1 VDVTPKAATGRSP
14 GARGGTG
21 RTAPRAIRTIRTRLL
36 RILILAL
43 AVLLALLGTAAAEQI
58 TAYRNA
64 AATADNARLEITLQ
78 GLVHELQKE
87 RGLTTGYVGGVRQ
100 FRGKLPAQRKA
111 TDTARKELDRV
122 LRGRDDAAADSV
134 RESLDRLK
142 GLVGIRRDA
151 DDGTGVVK
159 DTFDYFTTTITV
171 LDRLGL
177 GLDDVHDGTL
187 RDAYQALQVLGNSKE
202 FMGEERAIVLGSVRA
217 GRFRGDDYSR
227 FMEIRAGR
235 LAALDAFPRS
245 ASDTQERRL
254 DAALTTPDAEHALSY
269 ESVAVRGGG
278 RLSSRDIRPMAWWT
292 SMTSTINGLRDVQI
306 SLGAD
311 VENRAAELESSAQ
324 RDLLLFV
331 LLALGTMAALG
342 ALALDCVRSV
352 STPLTDL
359 AQQAREV
366 ARTRLPQ
373 AVARVQ
379 AASSGENPEPPA
391 SLAVTDKAGA
401 EVREVAE
408 AFDRVQRAAFDLA
421 TEQAVLRR
429 NATDSL
435 VSLGRRNQNLVR
447 RQISFINRLEHEDAD
462 PATLANLFEL
472 DHLATRMRR
481 NAESLLV
488 LAGESSPRPWS
499 TPLSVTDVLR
509 AALSEVEEYR
519 RVTLRRIEP
528 VHITGSVVVEIAHLL
543 AELVENALSFS
554 PPDSDVEIE
563 GRRTSAGYL
572 VAIVDHGF
580 GMDTQALAEA
590 NVRLSG
596 TASFMAEPT
605 RFLGHFVVG
614 ALARKCGIEVRLGEA
629 PAAGVV
635 ARVLIPTSLLT
646 EGAVKAVAGGSA
658 AAEDTRERA
667 VLPVPAP
674 RAAEQQGSSADL
686 VSVASVG
693 ATGLESRAV
702 GGQERSPSRA
712 QEESAQRGEPARG
725 ASAARTRNGLVKR
738 PQRSAISE
746 AVSETDRPTRPAPS
760 EPTPDRSP
768 EEISGMLS
776 TLRSAHMRGGI
787 SVEMAKEKEKAKGKD
802 RDKAR
807 EQERL
812 GTSGGDAK
820 AADKSTSADGS
831 DGGSDVTSADTSADR
846 SAGNG
851 SHEKGRHQ

>member
-1 VDVTPKAATGRSP
+1 MDVTSRVASKTRVTSK
-14 GARGGTG
+14 TD
-21 RTAPRAIRTIRTRLL
+21 TSIRTRLL
-36 RILILAL
+36 RILTLAL
-43 AVLLALLGTAAAEQI
+43 AVLLALLGLAAAEQVS
-58 TAYRNA
+58 AYRNA
-64 AATADNARLEITLQ
+64 SATEGDARLEITLQ

-100 FRGKLPAQRKA
+100 FKAKLPAQRKA
-111 TDTARKELDRV
+111 TDAARAELDRA
-122 LRGRDDAAADSV
+122 LKGYGDSAAGSV
-134 RESLDRLK
+134 RESLGRLDQ
-142 GLVGIRRDA
+142 LAGIRGHA
-151 DDGTGVVK
+151 DDHTGVVK
-159 DTFDYFTTTITV
+159 DTFDYFTTTITA
-171 LDRLGL
+171 LDRLDL
-177 GLDDVHDGTL
+177 GLDEVRDATL
-187 RDAYQALQVLGNSKE
+187 RDAYQSLQTLGNAKE
-202 FMGEERAIVLGSVRA
+202 FTGEERAIVLGSVR
-217 GRFRGDDYSR
+217 GGKFRGEDYSR

-235 LAALDAFPRS
+235 LAALAAFPRS
-245 ASDTQERRL
+245 ATAAQERRL
-254 DAALTTPDAEHALSY
+254 DAALTTPDAERMLAY
-269 ESVAVRGGG
+269 ESIAVHGSG
-278 RLSSRDIRPMAWWT
+278 RLTSRAVPPMAWWDAA
-292 SMTSTINGLRDVQI
+292 TSTINGLRQVQV
-306 SLGAD
+306 SLGTD
-311 VENRAAELESSAQ
+311 VENRAVELESAAQ
-324 RDLLLFV
+324 RDLLLFA
-331 LLALGTMAALG
+331 LLALGTVAALG

-352 STPLTDL
+352 STPLAEL
-359 AQQAREV
+359 AQQAREM
-366 ARTRLPQ
+366 AGERLPS
-373 AVARVQ
+373 AVAAVQ
-379 AASSGENPEPPA
+379 NADSGETPRPPKPLTLPGRTG
-391 SLAVTDKAGA
+391 S

-447 RQISFINRLEHEDAD
+447 RQISFINKLEHEDAD

-488 LAGESSPRPWS
+488 LAGESSPRPWG
-499 TPLSVTDVLR
+499 TPLALTDVLR

-528 VHITGSVVVEIAHLL
+528 AYITGSVVAEVAHLL

-554 PPDSDVEIE
+554 PPDSDVEVE

-646 EGAVKAVAGGSA
+646 EAPQKKAQDGP
-658 AAEDTRERA
+658 
-667 VLPVPAP
+667 VLPAP
-674 RAAEQQGSSADL
+674 RKETEVTAAELVTVAAEAKPSADENNNANRTEDRSAATR
-686 VSVASVG
+686 SV
-693 ATGLESRAV
+693 T
-702 GGQERSPSRA
+702 
-712 QEESAQRGEPARG
+712 
-725 ASAARTRNGLVKR
+725 SAARTRNGLVKR
-738 PQRSAISE
+738 PQRSAIAD
-746 AVSETDRPTRPAPS
+746 AVSETDRPKRPVPA
-760 EPTPDRSP
+760 EPASDRSP

-787 SVEMAKEKEKAKGKD
+787 SVEKAK
-802 RDKAR
+802 REMQ
-807 EQERL
+807 EQENRQQDEQL
-812 GTSGGDAK
+812 SAEQGKGDVK
-820 AADKSTSADGS
+820 
-831 DGGSDVTSADTSADR
+831 
-846 SAGNG
+846 
-851 SHEKGRHQ
+851 

>member
-1 VDVTPKAATGRSP
+1 MDVTTKATTSI
-14 GARGGTG
+14 
-21 RTAPRAIRTIRTRLL
+21 RARLL
-36 RILILAL
+36 RILVLAL
-43 AVLLALLGTAAAEQI
+43 AVLLALLGIAATEQI
-58 TAYRNA
+58 SAYRNA
-64 AATADNARLEITLQ
+64 SATADNARLEITLQ

-87 RGLTTGYVGGVRQ
+87 RGLTTGYVGGVQQ
-100 FRGKLPAQRKA
+100 FSAKLPAQRKA
-111 TDTARKELDRV
+111 TDAARQQLDV
-122 LRGRDDAAADSV
+122 ALKGREDSAAGSV
-134 RESLDRLK
+134 RESLGRLD
-142 GLVGIRRDA
+142 GLAGIRKDA

-171 LDRLGL
+171 LDRLDL
-177 GLDDVHDGTL
+177 GLEDVHDGTL
-187 RDAYQALQVLGNSKE
+187 RDAYQALQVLGNAKE
-202 FMGEERAIVLGSVRA
+202 FTGEERAIVLGSVRA
-217 GRFRGDDYSR
+217 GKFRGDDYGR

-245 ASDTQERRL
+245 ATAVQERRL
-254 DAALTTPDAEHALSY
+254 DTALTTPDAERALTY
-269 ESVAVRGGG
+269 ESKAVHGTGK
-278 RLSSRDIRPMAWWT
+278 LKSSAIPPMAWWD
-292 SMTSTINGLRDVQI
+292 SMTSTINGMRGVQI
-306 SLGAD
+306 GLGTD
-311 VENRAAELESSAQ
+311 VENRAAQLESSAQ
-324 RDLLLFV
+324 RDLLLFL
-331 LLALGTMAALG
+331 LLALGTVAALG

-352 STPLTDL
+352 SSPLVEL

-366 ARTRLPQ
+366 AGSRLPQ
-373 AVARVQ
+373 AVAAVQ
-379 AASSGENPEPPA
+379 DGSSGAAPQPPA
-391 SLAVTDKAGA
+391 RLVVADRAGA

-408 AFDRVQRAAFDLA
+408 AFDRVQRSAFDLA

-447 RQISFINRLEHEDAD
+447 RQISFINKLEHEDAD

-499 TPLSVTDVLR
+499 TPLAVNDVLR

-528 VHITGSVVVEIAHLL
+528 AFVTGSVVVEIAHLL

-572 VAIVDHGF
+572 IAIVDHGL
-580 GMDTQALAEA
+580 GMDNQAIAEA

-635 ARVLIPTSLLT
+635 ARVLIPAALLT
-646 EGAVKAVAGGSA
+646 EKAVEAKPS
-658 AAEDTRERA
+658 
-667 VLPVPAP
+667 VPAP
-674 RAAEQQGSSADL
+674 RKAETDM
-686 VSVASVG
+686 
-693 ATGLESRAV
+693 E
-702 GGQERSPSRA
+702 PKP
-712 QEESAQRGEPARG
+712 EPAVAQVAAKG
-725 ASAARTRNGLVKR
+725 GSSAARTRNGLVKR
-738 PQRSAISE
+738 PQRSGIAA
-746 AVSETDRPTRPAPS
+746 AVSETDRTDRTTPAVPPNP
-760 EPTPDRSP
+760 ERTP
-768 EEISGMLS
+768 EQVSGMLS

-787 SVEMAKEKEKAKGKD
+787 SVEKEKQQNAETNEGAAK
-802 RDKAR
+802 
-807 EQERL
+807 
-812 GTSGGDAK
+812 
-820 AADKSTSADGS
+820 
-831 DGGSDVTSADTSADR
+831 
-846 SAGNG
+846 
-851 SHEKGRHQ
+851 

>member
-1 VDVTPKAATGRSP
+1 MDVTTKATTSI
-14 GARGGTG
+14 
-21 RTAPRAIRTIRTRLL
+21 RARLL
-36 RILILAL
+36 RILVLAL
-43 AVLLALLGTAAAEQI
+43 AVLLALLGIAATEQI
-58 TAYRNA
+58 SAYRNA
-64 AATADNARLEITLQ
+64 SATADNARLEITLQ

-87 RGLTTGYVGGVRQ
+87 RGLTTGYVGGVQQ
-100 FRGKLPAQRKA
+100 FSAKLPAQRKA
-111 TDTARKELDRV
+111 TDAARQQLDV
-122 LRGRDDAAADSV
+122 ALKGREDSAAGSV
-134 RESLDRLK
+134 RESLGRLD
-142 GLVGIRRDA
+142 GLAGIRKDA

-171 LDRLGL
+171 LDRLDL
-177 GLDDVHDGTL
+177 GLEDVHDATL
-187 RDAYQALQVLGNSKE
+187 RDAYQALQVLGNAKE
-202 FMGEERAIVLGSVRA
+202 FTGEERAIVLGSVRA
-217 GRFRGDDYSR
+217 GKFRGDDYGR

-245 ASDTQERRL
+245 ATAVQERRL
-254 DAALTTPDAEHALSY
+254 DTALTTPDAERALTY
-269 ESVAVRGGG
+269 ESKAVHGTGK
-278 RLSSRDIRPMAWWT
+278 LKSSAIPPMAWWD
-292 SMTSTINGLRDVQI
+292 SMTSTINGMRGVQI
-306 SLGAD
+306 GLGTD
-311 VENRAAELESSAQ
+311 VENRAAQLESSAQ
-324 RDLLLFV
+324 RDLLLFL
-331 LLALGTMAALG
+331 LLALGTVAALG

-352 STPLTDL
+352 SSPLVEL

-366 ARTRLPQ
+366 AGSRLPQ
-373 AVARVQ
+373 AVAAVQ
-379 AASSGENPEPPA
+379 DGSSGAAPQPPA
-391 SLAVTDKAGA
+391 RLVVADRAGA

-408 AFDRVQRAAFDLA
+408 AFDRVQRSAFDLA

-447 RQISFINRLEHEDAD
+447 RQISFINKLEHEDAD

-499 TPLSVTDVLR
+499 TPLAVNDVLR

-528 VHITGSVVVEIAHLL
+528 AFVTGSVVVEIAHLL

-572 VAIVDHGF
+572 IAIVDHGL
-580 GMDTQALAEA
+580 GMDNQAIAEA

-635 ARVLIPTSLLT
+635 ARVLIPAALLT
-646 EGAVKAVAGGSA
+646 EKAVEAKPS
-658 AAEDTRERA
+658 
-667 VLPVPAP
+667 VPAP
-674 RAAEQQGSSADL
+674 RKAETDM
-686 VSVASVG
+686 
-693 ATGLESRAV
+693 E
-702 GGQERSPSRA
+702 PKP
-712 QEESAQRGEPARG
+712 EPAVAQVAAKG
-725 ASAARTRNGLVKR
+725 GSSAARTRNGLVKR
-738 PQRSAISE
+738 PQRSGIAA
-746 AVSETDRPTRPAPS
+746 AVSETDRTDRTTPAAPPNP
-760 EPTPDRSP
+760 ERTP
-768 EEISGMLS
+768 EQVSGMLS

-787 SVEMAKEKEKAKGKD
+787 SVEKEKQQNAETNEGAAK
-802 RDKAR
+802 
-807 EQERL
+807 
-812 GTSGGDAK
+812 
-820 AADKSTSADGS
+820 
-831 DGGSDVTSADTSADR
+831 
-846 SAGNG
+846 
-851 SHEKGRHQ
+851 

>member
-1 VDVTPKAATGRSP
+1 MDVTTKATTSI
-14 GARGGTG
+14 
-21 RTAPRAIRTIRTRLL
+21 RARLL
-36 RILILAL
+36 RILVLAL
-43 AVLLALLGTAAAEQI
+43 AVLLALLGIAATEQI
-58 TAYRNA
+58 SAYRNA
-64 AATADNARLEITLQ
+64 SATADNARLEITLQ

-100 FRGKLPAQRKA
+100 FSAKLPAQRKA
-111 TDTARKELDRV
+111 TDAARRQLDV
-122 LRGRDDAAADSV
+122 ALKGREDAAAGSV
-134 RESLDRLK
+134 RESLGRLD
-142 GLVGIRRDA
+142 GLAGIRKDA

-159 DTFDYFTTTITV
+159 DTFDYFTTTITF
-171 LDRLGL
+171 LDRLDL
-177 GLDDVHDGTL
+177 GLEDVHDATL
-187 RDAYQALQVLGNSKE
+187 RDAYQALQVLGNAKE
-202 FMGEERAIVLGSVRA
+202 FTGEERAIVLGSVRA
-217 GRFRGDDYSR
+217 GKFRGDDYGR

-245 ASDTQERRL
+245 ATAVQERRL
-254 DAALTTPDAEHALSY
+254 DTALTTPDAERALSY
-269 ESVAVRGGG
+269 ESKAVHGTGK
-278 RLSSRDIRPMAWWT
+278 LKSSVIPPMAWWD
-292 SMTSTINGLRDVQI
+292 SMTSTINGMRGVQI
-306 SLGAD
+306 GLGAD
-311 VENRAAELESSAQ
+311 VENRAAQLESSAQ
-324 RDLLLFV
+324 RDLLLFL
-331 LLALGTMAALG
+331 LLALGTVAALG

-352 STPLTDL
+352 SSPLVEL

-366 ARTRLPQ
+366 AGSRLPQ
-373 AVARVQ
+373 AVAAVQ
-379 AASSGENPEPPA
+379 DGSSGAAPQPPA
-391 SLAVTDKAGA
+391 RLVVADRAGA

-408 AFDRVQRAAFDLA
+408 AFDRVQRSAFDLA

-447 RQISFINRLEHEDAD
+447 RQISFINKLEHEDAD

-499 TPLSVTDVLR
+499 TPLAVNDVLR

-528 VHITGSVVVEIAHLL
+528 AFVTGSVVVEIAHLL

-572 VAIVDHGF
+572 IAIVDHGL
-580 GMDTQALAEA
+580 GMDNQALAEA

-635 ARVLIPTSLLT
+635 ARVLIPAALLT
-646 EGAVKAVAGGSA
+646 EKAVEAKPS
-658 AAEDTRERA
+658 
-667 VLPVPAP
+667 VPAP
-674 RAAEQQGSSADL
+674 RKAETDMEPK
-686 VSVASVG
+686 
-693 ATGLESRAV
+693 T
-702 GGQERSPSRA
+702 
-712 QEESAQRGEPARG
+712 EPAAAQVAAPVAAKG
-725 ASAARTRNGLVKR
+725 GSSAARTRNGLVKR
-738 PQRSAISE
+738 PQRSGIAA
-746 AVSETDRPTRPAPS
+746 AVSETDRTDRTTPTAPPNP
-760 EPTPDRSP
+760 ERTP
-768 EEISGMLS
+768 EQVSGMLS

-787 SVEMAKEKEKAKGKD
+787 SVEKEKQQNAETNEGAAK
-802 RDKAR
+802 
-807 EQERL
+807 
-812 GTSGGDAK
+812 
-820 AADKSTSADGS
+820 
-831 DGGSDVTSADTSADR
+831 
-846 SAGNG
+846 
-851 SHEKGRHQ
+851 

>member
-1 VDVTPKAATGRSP
+1 MDVTTKATTSI
-14 GARGGTG
+14 
-21 RTAPRAIRTIRTRLL
+21 RARLL
-36 RILILAL
+36 RILVLAL
-43 AVLLALLGTAAAEQI
+43 AVLLALLGIAATEQI
-58 TAYRNA
+58 SAYRNA
-64 AATADNARLEITLQ
+64 SATADNARLEITLQ

-100 FRGKLPAQRKA
+100 FSAKLPAQRKA
-111 TDTARKELDRV
+111 TDAAREQLDV
-122 LRGRDDAAADSV
+122 ALKGREDSAAGSV
-134 RESLDRLK
+134 RESLGRLD
-142 GLVGIRRDA
+142 GLAGIRKDA

-171 LDRLGL
+171 LDRLDLGL
-177 GLDDVHDGTL
+177 GDVHDGTL
-187 RDAYQALQVLGNSKE
+187 RDAYQALQVLGNAKE
-202 FMGEERAIVLGSVRA
+202 FTGEERAIVLGSVRA
-217 GRFRGDDYSR
+217 GKFRGDDYGR

-245 ASDTQERRL
+245 ATAVQERRL
-254 DAALTTPDAEHALSY
+254 NTALTTPDAERSLAY
-269 ESVAVRGGG
+269 ESKAVHGTGK
-278 RLSSRDIRPMAWWT
+278 LKSSVIPPMAWWD
-292 SMTSTINGLRDVQI
+292 SMTSTINGMRGVQI
-306 SLGAD
+306 SLGTD
-311 VENRAAELESSAQ
+311 VENRAAQLESSAQ
-324 RDLLLFV
+324 RDLLLFL
-331 LLALGTMAALG
+331 LLALGTIAALG

-352 STPLTDL
+352 SSPLVEL

-366 ARTRLPQ
+366 AGSRLPQ
-373 AVARVQ
+373 AVAAVQ
-379 AASSGENPEPPA
+379 DGSSGAAPRPPA
-391 SLAVTDKAGA
+391 PLAVNGRAGA

-408 AFDRVQRAAFDLA
+408 AFDRVQRSAFDLA

-447 RQISFINRLEHEDAD
+447 RQISFINKLEHEDAD

-499 TPLSVTDVLR
+499 TPLAVNDVLR

-528 VHITGSVVVEIAHLL
+528 AFVTGSVVVEIAHLL

-572 VAIVDHGF
+572 IAIVDHGL
-580 GMDTQALAEA
+580 GMDNQAIAEA

-635 ARVLIPTSLLT
+635 ARVLIPAALLT
-646 EGAVKAVAGGSA
+646 EKAVEAKPS
-658 AAEDTRERA
+658 
-667 VLPVPAP
+667 VPAP
-674 RAAEQQGSSADL
+674 RKAETDM
-686 VSVASVG
+686 
-693 ATGLESRAV
+693 E
-702 GGQERSPSRA
+702 PKP
-712 QEESAQRGEPARG
+712 EPAVAQVAAKG
-725 ASAARTRNGLVKR
+725 GSSAARTRNGLVKR
-738 PQRSAISE
+738 PQRSGIAA
-746 AVSETDRPTRPAPS
+746 AVSETDRTDRTTPAAPPNP
-760 EPTPDRSP
+760 ERTP
-768 EEISGMLS
+768 EQVSGMLS

-787 SVEMAKEKEKAKGKD
+787 SVEKEKQQNAETNEGAAK
-802 RDKAR
+802 
-807 EQERL
+807 
-812 GTSGGDAK
+812 
-820 AADKSTSADGS
+820 
-831 DGGSDVTSADTSADR
+831 
-846 SAGNG
+846 
-851 SHEKGRHQ
+851 

>member
-1 VDVTPKAATGRSP
+1 MDVTPKATTGRVP
-14 GARGGTG
+14 GLRGGTG
-21 RTAPRAIRTIRTRLL
+21 RTAPRTIRTRLL

-43 AVLLALLGTAAAEQI
+43 AVLLALLGTSAVEQI
-58 TAYRNA
+58 MAYRNA
-64 AATADNARLEITLQ
+64 SATADNARLEITLQ

-87 RGLTTGYVGGVRQ
+87 RGLTTGFVGGVGQ
-100 FRGKLPAQRKA
+100 FSAKLPAQRKA
-111 TDTARKELDRV
+111 TDTARTELDRALV
-122 LRGRDDAAADSV
+122 GHGDAAADSV
-134 RESLDRLK
+134 RESLGRLK
-142 GLVGIRRDA
+142 GLAGIRAHA

-177 GLDDVHDGTL
+177 GLDDVHDSTL
-187 RDAYQALQVLGNSKE
+187 RDAYQTLQILGNAKE
-202 FMGEERAIVLGSVRA
+202 FTGEERAIVLGSVRA

-235 LAALDAFPRS
+235 LAALDAFPHS
-245 ASDTQERRL
+245 ASDAQVRRL
-254 DAALTTPDAEHALSY
+254 DAAMTTPDAERALSY
-269 ESVAVRGGG
+269 ENVAVRGGG
-278 RLSSRDIRPMAWWT
+278 QLSSRGIPPMAWWD

-311 VENRAAELESSAQ
+311 VENRAAGLESAAQ

-331 LLALGTMAALG
+331 LLAFATIVALG
-342 ALALDCVRSV
+342 GLALDCVRSV

-366 ARTRLPQ
+366 AGERLPK

-379 AASSGENPEPPA
+379 AASSGQSLAPPA
-391 SLAVTDKAGA
+391 PPAPLAVSDKAGA

-447 RQISFINRLEHEDAD
+447 RQISFINKLEHEDAD

-499 TPLSVTDVLR
+499 TPLSITDVLR
-509 AALSEVEEYR
+509 ASLSEVEEYR

-528 VHITGSVVVEIAHLL
+528 ANINGSVVAEIAHLL

-572 VAIVDHGF
+572 VAIVDHGL

-635 ARVLIPTSLLT
+635 ARVLIPTALLT
-646 EGAVKAVAGGSA
+646 EA
-658 AAEDTRERA
+658 APA
-667 VLPVPAP
+667 VPAP
-674 RAAEQQGSSADL
+674 KEKAQLPAPRRAADASSAVPEARAGQL
-686 VSVASVG
+686 VSVAGQPVG
-693 ATGLESRAV
+693 ADKEAHDGSAARTPDGPVSRTADTH
-702 GGQERSPSRA
+702 
-712 QEESAQRGEPARG
+712 AQRGEPARG

-738 PQRSAISE
+738 PRRSAISE
-746 AVSETDRPTRPAPS
+746 AVSETDRPSRPAPV
-760 EPTPDRSP
+760 ELTPDRSP
-768 EEISGMLS
+768 AEISGMLAN
-776 TLRSAHMRGGI
+776 LRSAHMRGGI
-787 SVEMAKEKEKAKGKD
+787 SVEKEKE
-802 RDKAR
+802 R
-807 EQERL
+807 E
-812 GTSGGDAK
+812 K
-820 AADKSTSADGS
+820 
-831 DGGSDVTSADTSADR
+831 
-846 SAGNG
+846 
-851 SHEKGRHQ
+851 EKGRQRDKETTAPDATEKSGEKSAAKSTEKGEGK

>member
-1 VDVTPKAATGRSP
+1 MP
-14 GARGGTG
+14 GPRGGTG
-21 RTAPRAIRTIRTRLL
+21 RTAPRTIRTRLL

-43 AVLLALLGTAAAEQI
+43 AVLLALLGTSAVEQI
-58 TAYRNA
+58 MAYRNA

-87 RGLTTGYVGGVRQ
+87 RGLTTGFVGGVGQ
-100 FRGKLPAQRKA
+100 FSAKLPAQRKA
-111 TDTARKELDRV
+111 TDTARAELDRM
-122 LRGRDDAAADSV
+122 LAGRGDAAADSV

-142 GLVGIRRDA
+142 GLAGIRAHA

-177 GLDDVHDGTL
+177 GLDDVHDSTL
-187 RDAYQALQVLGNSKE
+187 RDAYQTLQILGNAKE
-202 FMGEERAIVLGSVRA
+202 FTGEERAIVLGSVRA

-235 LAALDAFPRS
+235 LAALDVFPRS
-245 ASDTQERRL
+245 ASDAQVRRL
-254 DAALTTPDAEHALSY
+254 DAAMTTPDAERALSY

-278 RLSSRDIRPMAWWT
+278 QLNSRGIPPMAWWD

-311 VENRAAELESSAQ
+311 VENRAAGLESAAQ

-331 LLALGTMAALG
+331 LLALGTIVALG
-342 ALALDCVRSV
+342 GLALDCVRSV
-352 STPLTDL
+352 SAPLTDL

-366 ARTRLPQ
+366 AGKGLPK

-379 AASSGENPEPPA
+379 AASSGESPAPPA
-391 SLAVTDKAGA
+391 PLAVTDKAGA

-447 RQISFINRLEHEDAD
+447 RQISFINKLEHEDAD

-499 TPLSVTDVLR
+499 TPLSITDVLR
-509 AALSEVEEYR
+509 ASLSEVEEYR

-528 VHITGSVVVEIAHLL
+528 AHVNGSVVAEIAHLL

-572 VAIVDHGF
+572 VAIVDHGL

-635 ARVLIPTSLLT
+635 ARVLIPTALLT
-646 EGAVKAVAGGSA
+646 EAAPAVAA
-658 AAEDTRERA
+658 PKEKAQ
-667 VLPVPAP
+667 LPAP
-674 RAAEQQGSSADL
+674 RRAADASSAVPEARAGQL
-686 VSVASVG
+686 VSVAGQPVG
-693 ATGLESRAV
+693 TDKEAHDGSAARTPDGPVHRA
-702 GGQERSPSRA
+702 A
-712 QEESAQRGEPARG
+712 DTHAQRGEPARG

-738 PQRSAISE
+738 PRRSAISE
-746 AVSETDRPTRPAPS
+746 AVSETDRPSRPAPV

-768 EEISGMLS
+768 EEISGMLAN
-776 TLRSAHMRGGI
+776 LRSAHMRGGI
-787 SVEMAKEKEKAKGKD
+787 SVEKEKEREKEKEKGRQRVEETTAPEATEK
-802 RDKAR
+802 
-807 EQERL
+807 
-812 GTSGGDAK
+812 T
-820 AADKSTSADGS
+820 AAQSSEKSSEKSAAKST
-831 DGGSDVTSADTSADR
+831 
-846 SAGNG
+846 
-851 SHEKGRHQ
+851 EKGEGK

>member
-1 VDVTPKAATGRSP
+1 MDVTTKATTSI
-14 GARGGTG
+14 
-21 RTAPRAIRTIRTRLL
+21 RARLL
-36 RILILAL
+36 RILVLAL
-43 AVLLALLGTAAAEQI
+43 AVLLALLGIAATEQI
-58 TAYRNA
+58 SAYRNA
-64 AATADNARLEITLQ
+64 SATADNARLEITLQ

-100 FRGKLPAQRKA
+100 FNAKLPAQRKA
-111 TDTARKELDRV
+111 TDAAREQLDV
-122 LRGRDDAAADSV
+122 ALKGREDSAAGSV
-134 RESLDRLK
+134 RESLGRLD
-142 GLVGIRRDA
+142 GLAGIRKDA

-171 LDRLGL
+171 LDRLDLGL
-177 GLDDVHDGTL
+177 GDVHDGTL
-187 RDAYQALQVLGNSKE
+187 RDAYQALQVLGNAKE
-202 FMGEERAIVLGSVRA
+202 FTGEERAIVLGSVRA
-217 GRFRGDDYSR
+217 GKFRGDDYGR

-235 LAALDAFPRS
+235 LAALAAFPRS
-245 ASDTQERRL
+245 ATAVQERRL
-254 DAALTTPDAEHALSY
+254 NTALTTPDAERALAY
-269 ESVAVRGGG
+269 ESKAVHGTGK
-278 RLSSRDIRPMAWWT
+278 LKSSVVPPMAWWDA
-292 SMTSTINGLRDVQI
+292 MTSTINGMRGVQI

-311 VENRAAELESSAQ
+311 VENRAAQLEGSAQ
-324 RDLLLFV
+324 RDLLLFL
-331 LLALGTMAALG
+331 LLALGTVAALG

-352 STPLTDL
+352 SSPLVEL

-366 ARTRLPQ
+366 AGTRLPQ
-373 AVARVQ
+373 AVAAVQ
-379 AASSGENPEPPA
+379 DGSSGAAPQPPA
-391 SLAVTDKAGA
+391 PLAVNGRAGA

-408 AFDRVQRAAFDLA
+408 AFDRVQRSAFDLA

-447 RQISFINRLEHEDAD
+447 RQISFINKLEHEDAD

-499 TPLSVTDVLR
+499 TPLAVNDVLR

-528 VHITGSVVVEIAHLL
+528 AFVTGSVVVEIAHLL

-572 VAIVDHGF
+572 IAIVDHGL
-580 GMDTQALAEA
+580 GMDNQAIAEA

-635 ARVLIPTSLLT
+635 ARVLIPAALLT
-646 EGAVKAVAGGSA
+646 EK
-658 AAEDTRERA
+658 AAEA
-667 VLPVPAP
+667 KPSVPAP
-674 RAAEQQGSSADL
+674 RKAETDMEPK
-686 VSVASVG
+686 
-693 ATGLESRAV
+693 T
-702 GGQERSPSRA
+702 
-712 QEESAQRGEPARG
+712 EPAAAPVAAKG
-725 ASAARTRNGLVKR
+725 GSSAARTRNGLVKR
-738 PQRSAISE
+738 PQRSGIAA
-746 AVSETDRPTRPAPS
+746 AVSETDRTDRTTPAAPPNP
-760 EPTPDRSP
+760 ERTP
-768 EEISGMLS
+768 EQVSGMLS

-787 SVEMAKEKEKAKGKD
+787 SVEKEKQQNAETNEGAAK
-802 RDKAR
+802 
-807 EQERL
+807 
-812 GTSGGDAK
+812 
-820 AADKSTSADGS
+820 
-831 DGGSDVTSADTSADR
+831 
-846 SAGNG
+846 
-851 SHEKGRHQ
+851 